1 MSNKK
6 TIYNLANFLSI
17 SRILVTVPLIYCFE
31 NFQLSSSYVYYS
43 IFIIVFIFLSDILDG
58 FFARISNT
66 VTDFGKVIDPIADK
80 VCMLVV
86 LIYLIDSYNGDS
98 FFNPF
103 LFFYILLCFRDIIII
118 IFSLYNIIHNKFVSQ
133 ANIAGKLFIFLSSM
147 MIIFYIYN
155 INDIISFI
163 FYGLSII
170 AMLYSMYI
178 YIRDSRRVMNNEYS

>member
-1 MSNKK
+1 MSNNK

-31 NFQLSSSYVYYS
+31 NFQLSSSYVHYS

-103 LFFYILLCFRDIIII
+103 LFFYVLLCFRDIIII

-133 ANIAGKLFIFLSSM
+133 ANIAVNCLY
-147 MIIFYIYN
+147 FYHQ
-155 INDIISFI
+155 
-163 FYGLSII
+163 
-170 AMLYSMYI
+170 
-178 YIRDSRRVMNNEYS
+178 